1 MQISTI
7 TPILAVRSPAP
18 GPAPVAPV
26 SPVAA
31 PEPLA
36 PAVRVDIRNDN
47 REDIRAR
54 ERETSPPRPDAAAA
68 PTEAR
73 VRIDRDTR
81 TVVYQEVDPA
91 SGDVVIQLPDPVILK
106 ARAYA
111 EQAAAARATT
121 GRPLDRTA

>member
-36 PAVRVDIRNDN
+36 PAVRVDIR
-47 REDIRAR
+47 ER
-54 ERETSPPRPDAAAA
+54 EREAPPPEPDAAAA
-68 PTEAR
+68 KPTEAR

-111 EQAAAARATT
+111 EQAVTARATT

>member
-7 TPILAVRSPAP
+7 TATPAFRGP
-18 GPAPVAPV
+18 GAGPAPVAPA
-26 SPVAA
+26 AA

-36 PAVRVDIRNDN
+36 PAVRVDIRNP
-47 REDIRAR
+47 
-54 ERETSPPRPDAAAA
+54 ERDTPRPEPDAAVT
-68 PTEAR
+68 PNEAR

-121 GRPLDRTA
+121 ERPLDRTA